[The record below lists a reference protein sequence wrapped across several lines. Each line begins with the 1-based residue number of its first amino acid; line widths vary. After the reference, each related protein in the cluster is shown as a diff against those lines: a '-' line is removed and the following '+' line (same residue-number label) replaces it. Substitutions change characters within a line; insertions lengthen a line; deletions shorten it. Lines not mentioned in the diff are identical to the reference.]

1 MLDEEAYF
9 QCYQLLILQA
19 NCQFVPGYSKIW
31 SSPNELV
38 FALHFLVACYF
49 LTMSFLS
56 MDFNQAHSLINRNL
70 WISKAIICQEKSTVK
85 KIMFLR
91 YFLFQSLVCVVL

>member
-1 MLDEEAYF
+1 MF
-9 QCYQLLILQA
+9 PTLLILLQA
-19 NCQFVPGYSKIW
+19 SSECVSGFFNRMFSKVLN
-31 SSPNELV
+31 SQNELV

-56 MDFNQAHSLINRNL
+56 MDFNQAHSLINRDL

-91 YFLFQSLVCVVL
+91 YFFFRVLFV